1 MSSTPI
7 LKFKYIYIYIE
18 KKRLPPTPSCMAI
31 RFANI
36 KKLSALVFT
45 LTLTNTLHL
54 KVSNKKK
61 DLTVFNHFLWGVSIY
76 GLPYRVG
83 LQEKFSVMHEM
94 KIDWITFFMYRT
106 DKGGKN
112 ILFGWYMLTVRGTK
126 RRSLI
131 LGKSV
136 HYKRIEFGLCW

>member
-1 MSSTPI
+1 
-7 LKFKYIYIYIE
+7 
-18 KKRLPPTPSCMAI
+18 MAI

-36 KKLSALVFT
+36 KKWSALVFT

-61 DLTVFNHFLWGVSIY
+61 DLTVFSNFLGGVSIY

-94 KIDWITFFMYRT
+94 KID
-106 DKGGKN
+106 
-112 ILFGWYMLTVRGTK
+112 
-126 RRSLI
+126 
-131 LGKSV
+131 
-136 HYKRIEFGLCW
+136 